1 MALRMGYSVYF
12 WLYIYIYIY
21 IYINKRFRASM
32 IKFRPQNTKIRPKGI
47 DPIYSWYLV
56 NFSVNTRLF
65 KNDVYEFRKDILFFL
80 KIYYFY

>member
-1 MALRMGYSVYF
+1 
-12 WLYIYIYIY
+12 
-21 IYINKRFRASM
+21 M
-32 IKFRPQNTKIRPKGI
+32 IKYRPQNTKIRPKGI

-65 KNDVYEFRKDILFFL
+65 KNDVDEFRKDILFFF